1 MKICQAAEIED
12 LRKLARKAL
21 PRIIYDWIEEGAG
34 DELATQGNL
43 NSFRQYRLLPRYM
56 RDVSERAQTAQL
68 FGREYS
74 SPIGFSPTG
83 MQGLIHAEG
92 ELKMAKAAVAANI
105 PYVMSGL
112 TTVRLEK
119 VAEAAPN
126 HLWYQPYPTA
136 NRAIIE
142 DLVRRAADAGVKNLV
157 LTADLP
163 VEGHRLRSMHNRR
176 SGRPN
181 PWLIVEA
188 LRHPKWLAS
197 YLKKRPLLEDFLPYA
212 VPGASREDLDEMFG
226 REYAPVRAKQTW
238 SEIEW
243 YRRLWSGKLIIKGI
257 ISPKD
262 AMSAVDMGVDG
273 IVVSNHGGRQLD
285 RAPAPLDMLP
295 FVKMAVGGSA
305 EVMLDGGIR
314 TGSDVVIALCLGARF
329 IFIGRAALFGLAAGG
344 HDGVRR
350 AVQILKSEIDVTM
363 GQIGCTG
370 IEQLNQ
376 EYLLRKNSYDHGDH
390 GDFSQHPSLVAG
402 RKSDVNGGM
411 TQAEPGAGLISVPTT
426 SVPIDHRVLQGQHSG
441 VATKLVGG
449 I

>member
-1 MKICQAAEIED
+1 MKISQAAEIED
-12 LRKLARKAL
+12 LRKLAKKAL

-34 DELATQGNL
+34 DELAAQGNL
-43 NSFRQYRLLPRYM
+43 NSFRQFRLLPRYM
-56 RDVSERAQTAQL
+56 RDVSERTQTVQL
-68 FGREYS
+68 FGQEYS

-83 MQGLIHAEG
+83 MQGLVHAGG
-92 ELKMAKAAVAANI
+92 ELKMARAAVADNI

-112 TTVRLEK
+112 TTVRLEN
-119 VAEAAPN
+119 VAEAAPS

-142 DLVRRAADAGVKNLV
+142 DLLRRAADAGVKNLV

-163 VEGHRLRSMHNRR
+163 VEGHRLRSIHNRR

-181 PWLIVEA
+181 PWLILEA
-188 LRHPKWLAS
+188 LRHPRWVAN
-197 YLKKRPLLEDFLPYA
+197 YLKRRPLLEDLLPYA
-212 VPGASREDLDEMFG
+212 APGASRKDLDEMFG
-226 REYAPVRAKQTW
+226 REYAPVRPKQTW

-262 AMSAVDMGVDG
+262 ATSAVDLGVDG

-295 FVKMAVGGSA
+295 IIKMAVGDNV

-329 IFIGRAALFGLAAGG
+329 VFIGRAALFGLAAGG
-344 HDGVRR
+344 HEGVRR
-350 AVQILKSEIDVTM
+350 AIQILQAEIDVTM
-363 GQIGCTG
+363 GQIGCTC
-370 IEQLNQ
+370 IEQLSSD
-376 EYLLRKNSYDHGDH
+376 YLWQKNSHEYGDISH
-390 GDFSQHPSLVAG
+390 KASLLTG
-402 RKSDVNGGM
+402 RRPDVSGGM
-411 TQAEPGAGLISVPTT
+411 TQPESSAGLISVPNNIPVYGSLGSTGAT
-426 SVPIDHRVLQGQHSG
+426 QHFG
-441 VATKLVGG
+441 T
-449 I
+449 